1 MANCTAIEDALGV
14 LGRTWA
20 GAVLSAMLGGAERF
34 SEIKRAAPGV
44 SDAVLTA
51 RLRELCARGFA
62 VRHVDAGPPV
72 GVRYAL
78 TDLGRDTRPVLEKA
92 LGASAASTPTS
103 WAHAALVGDRLIL
116 PT

>member
-14 LGRTWA
+14 LGRAWA

-78 TDLGRDTRPVLEKA
+78 TDLGRDTRPVLEA
-92 LGASAASTPTS
+92 LERFGREHADELGARGA
-103 WAHAALVGDRLIL
+103 GR
-116 PT
+116 